1 MKRPFNMLATQPIV
15 QIMSLYAGYGYG
27 LAFLLSATMP
37 LVWEGVYNQKPAIA
51 SLNYL
56 PSSIGVIVMSQITP
70 RLGNVIY
77 KRLLARSPHNN
88 ALPEFRVPL
97 LFPATLLT
105 LVGLLWYGWSAEE
118 KLRVVM
124 PNIGTVIF
132 MAGTNMTFF
141 CINQYLI
148 DTYTLHAA
156 SALGAATVLRGI
168 CGFCIPLFAPK
179 MFEELGF
186 GVGNTILAVAAVVI
200 GFPGALMF
208 IKTTHIIIG
217 GESSESPQPSVIHQ
231 FKTDQQMEEPSMPP
245 RISSGPL
252 RFSDILP
259 ASGKVIDTETVL
271 APPNSPTP
279 HCTNPFRSRRR
290 YTTEE
295 PYTPLR
301 SNWYRT
307 RPPTPDGKAKSWAS
321 SSDTYATTPTFKPI

>member
-1 MKRPFNMLATQPIV
+1 
-15 QIMSLYAGYGYG
+15 
-27 LAFLLSATMP
+27 MP

-200 GFPGALMF
+200 GFPGALMVW
-208 IKTTHIIIG
+208 KY
-217 GESSESPQPSVIHQ
+217 
-231 FKTDQQMEEPSMPP
+231 
-245 RISSGPL
+245 GPAL
-252 RFSDILP
+252 REKSLY
-259 ASGKVIDTETVL
+259 ARKE
-271 APPNSPTP
+271 
-279 HCTNPFRSRRR
+279 CC
-290 YTTEE
+290 
-295 PYTPLR
+295 
-301 SNWYRT
+301 
-307 RPPTPDGKAKSWAS
+307 KA
-321 SSDTYATTPTFKPI
+321 